1 MKTLGYPI
9 TIRKSMSQDHTSD
22 GPNQLLHILGVTFG
36 IAVTIGG
43 MIGLG
48 ILRTPGSVAAGLQS
62 VWLILLVWLL
72 GGIYS
77 LFGTVAAAELGTAVP
92 KDGGWYVFA
101 RRAFG
106 EYSGFA
112 VGWMDWTS
120 YPTGYA
126 LGSLVSA
133 EYFVVLFP
141 SAAGSKTI
149 IAIVILI
156 GLGLLNLL
164 GLRVGS
170 RLQEITSFGKAVI
183 LLVVIGVAFIMG
195 GSGTGSISTPASP
208 HTSTGFLAAFVIA
221 MQGVI
226 YTYDGWYAAIYFSEE
241 NKSPGISLPKSM
253 ISAVVLV
260 GVIYLLINAALL
272 YVLPLDRLAASDLP
286 VADVAEVA
294 FGPNGKIVMT
304 VFAIV
309 ALLSILN
316 SNLLS
321 GPRIIFA
328 MARDGLLFKR
338 AAEVNAGGTPAV
350 ALIISIV
357 CGVPFILLGSFETL
371 LAINAF
377 TFILLYLSGFVALIV
392 LRRREPDLERPF
404 RAWGYPW
411 TTMVVIIGAVA
422 FLVGAILGDTT
433 NAFYALI
440 LIAVSY
446 PLYLVAKWLS
456 GRRLE

>member
-1 MKTLGYPI
+1 MNPDISSGE
-9 TIRKSMSQDHTSD
+9 R
-22 GPNQLLHILGVTFG
+22 NQLLHILGVTFG

-48 ILRTPGSVAAGLQS
+48 ILRTPGSVAASLQNIG
-62 VWLILLVWLL
+62 LILLVWLL
-72 GGIYS
+72 GGVYS
-77 LFGTVAAAELGTAVP
+77 LFATVAAAELGTAVP

-106 EYSGFA
+106 EYAGFA
-112 VGWMDWTS
+112 VGWMDWTG

-126 LGSLVSA
+126 LGALVSA
-133 EYFVVLFP
+133 EYFTVLFP
-141 SAAGSKTI
+141 EAAGSKTI
-149 IAIVILI
+149 IAIVILL

-170 RLQEITSFGKAVI
+170 RLQEITSFGKALI
-183 LLVVIGVAFIMG
+183 LLIVIGAAFFMG
-195 GSGTGSISTPASP
+195 GSPTADATPISAAPTAATGL
-208 HTSTGFLAAFVIA
+208 LAAFVIA

-241 NKSPGISLPKSM
+241 NKSPSVSLPKSM
-253 ISAVVLV
+253 ISAVLLV
-260 GVIYLLINAALL
+260 TVIYLLINAALV
-272 YVLPLDRLAASDLP
+272 YVLPLDRLAASELP

-328 MARDGLLFKR
+328 MARDGLLFRK
-338 AAEVNAGGTPAV
+338 AAEVNEGGTPAV
-350 ALIISIV
+350 ALAISV
-357 CGVPFILLGSFETL
+357 LCGVPLILLGSFDTL

-377 TFILLYLSGFVALIV
+377 TFILLYLSGFTALIV

-411 TTMVVIIGAVA
+411 TTIVVILGSVA
-422 FLVGAILGDTT
+422 FLVGAVLGDTM
-433 NAFYALI
+433 NALYALM
-440 LIAVSY
+440 LIAACY